1 MSEPSVTRKS
11 TSGDELRALVAGLH
25 PRSPHEVMGEAATS
39 SLVPSTL
46 TATAMGSVM
55 VIASTLLVFLL
66 GPEPPTKSSAPVA
79 AVTTAVEPSPS
90 TATSVSPDQSVAT
103 KTPEEATNTA
113 IEAMGI
119 GEAKDPSTSTK
130 PLQSRIDEL
139 LDGLE

>member
-11 TSGDELRALVAGLH
+11 TSADELRALVAGLH

-46 TATAMGSVM
+46 TATAIGSVM
-55 VIASTLLVFLL
+55 VIVSTLLVFLF

-79 AVTTAVEPSPS
+79 AVATPVEP
-90 TATSVSPDQSVAT
+90 ATSVSPEPSVAT
-103 KTPEEATNTA
+103 KTPESATDTA

-119 GEAKDPSTSTK
+119 GEAKDPGTSTK